1 MNLEEMRTR
10 LAEVETEMREMTEA
24 AVETPELE
32 AMEQRSEE
40 LINERAK
47 LIAEIETA
55 EKKAEEERAAEAEAL
70 KAKTV
75 IESQEETK
83 VTNKE
88 IRNSKEYIEAYAEYI
103 KTGDDRQCRSLLTEN
118 ASGGTVPVPE
128 FVEGRI
134 RTAWDNDAIIGR
146 IGKTFF
152 KGNVKFGFEISGTA
166 AAVHAEGTRE
176 FPEEVLTLG
185 IVNMV
190 PETVKK
196 WITFS
201 DEVMDLNGEA
211 FLDYI
216 YDEITHKI
224 IKKMADMVVA
234 DIKNAPANTST
245 ASAPARGEVVVEGT
259 VSDFIKA
266 ASTLSDEA
274 TNPVIIMNKAS
285 YPIFKNTELGGNYAF
300 DIFDG
305 MTVIYND
312 TLDAYTGVG
321 GESGKVY
328 AVVGDLANG
337 YKGNFPVGDE
347 VKFIYD
353 DKSLAEDDLIKVV
366 GRLPWGH
373 GVVAP
378 MHFCALVSED

>member
-152 KGNVKFGFEISGTA
+152 KGNVKFGFEISGTD
-166 AAVHAEGTRE
+166 AAVHTEGTRE

-224 IKKMADMVVA
+224 VKKMADMVVY
-234 DIKNAPANTST
+234 DIIHAPTTSSSTAPAVPTLVDQLSPVMLI
-245 ASAPARGEVVVEGT
+245 A
-259 VSDFIKA
+259 A
-266 ASTLSDEA
+266 ASKLADEA
-274 TNPVIIMNKAS
+274 TAPVIIMKKSTYVAFKGLQMQAS
-285 YPIFKNTELGGNYAF
+285 YAVDP
-300 DIFDG
+300 FDG
-305 MTVIYND
+305 MTVLFND
-312 TLDAYTGVG
+312 TL
-321 GESGKVY
+321 GELGNQNQTPI
-328 AVVGDLANG
+328 AIVGDLANG

-347 VKFIYD
+347 VKFVYD
-353 DKSLAEDDLIKVV
+353 DKSLAEDDLVKVV
-366 GRLPWGH
+366 GRLPFGH

-378 MHFCALVSED
+378 NHFCNVIEQV